1 MAIDEPG
8 RDDDEFLSSLTRYH
22 ALLSAVPTEVRPGD
36 MPALPGSAS
45 SSRLQRAQDCLRLL
59 HSTWS
64 EENRLPFKP
73 LAVPES
79 ADSQGP
85 RGPNGERVQVGRFE
99 IVRELGRGAF
109 GIVFLAIDPVLGREV
124 ALKLPRPEAVFTPGF
139 RRRFVREAQAAA
151 AVSHPNLVSVHESGE
166 WGPACYIATEVL
178 RGPDA
183 GRLALPPIRAGP
195 AGTRRRSRR
204 QSRPSPRL
212 CA

>member
-22 ALLSAVPTEVRPGD
+22 ALLSAVPSEALPGD

-64 EENRLPFKP
+64 EEKPGNLPFQP

-124 ALKLPRPEAVFTPGF
+124 ASSFRGRRP
-139 RRRFVREAQAAA
+139 
-151 AVSHPNLVSVHESGE
+151 S
-166 WGPACYIATEVL
+166 
-178 RGPDA
+178 
-183 GRLALPPIRAGP
+183 
-195 AGTRRRSRR
+195 
-204 QSRPSPRL
+204 SRPVFAAGSYGKPKRRPPS
-212 CA
+212 AIPTW